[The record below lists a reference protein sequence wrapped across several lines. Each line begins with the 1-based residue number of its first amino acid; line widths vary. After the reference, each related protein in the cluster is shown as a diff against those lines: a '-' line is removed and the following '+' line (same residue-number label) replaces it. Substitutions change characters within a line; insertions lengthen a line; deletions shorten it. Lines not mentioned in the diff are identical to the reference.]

1 MRRIIFVIFISV
13 LLISCSNDITKPNFE
28 DIVRVTSEHYAGVYP
43 NPNNGPFS
51 ISFYLLQNAHIEIVI
66 LNSQNETIRH
76 LVDDDYEPN
85 SYNFNWDRK
94 DDDDNVVCSGI
105 YYVRFNVDGF
115 IFREGMCFLK

>member
-1 MRRIIFVIFISV
+1 MRRIIFIIFISV
-13 LLISCSNDITKPNFE
+13 LLVSCATKITKPNFE